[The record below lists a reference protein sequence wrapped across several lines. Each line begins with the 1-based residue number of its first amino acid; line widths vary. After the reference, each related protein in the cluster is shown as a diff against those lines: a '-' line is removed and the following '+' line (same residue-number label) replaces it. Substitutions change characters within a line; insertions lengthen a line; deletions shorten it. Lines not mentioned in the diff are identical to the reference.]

1 MVTLVH
7 ALTHLYSAVEI
18 CLQRCRVVGVNTP
31 RPRLR
36 DVAELAGVSEKT
48 VSNVVNGYP
57 YISEATRSKVEA
69 ALAELN
75 YRVNLSARSM
85 ASGRTG
91 FIALAVPGLD
101 NPYFAELAGHVF
113 RAAAE
118 QRWTVLIEQ
127 TGGQSATESDIV
139 HSMQYLVDGM
149 VLHPEAL
156 SPNELARH
164 AADTPIV
171 LIGEEDPGTSD
182 GGEPSP
188 KVTDSIVGDS
198 VQAARELTEHLLQSG
213 RRRIAV
219 LGLGADSDL
228 STSRYRFEGYSQAL
242 RAAGLRVLPELVL
255 PLERLGRGDGAA
267 AASTVLALPERPDA
281 VICFNDVVA
290 IGLLGGLHAAGIR
303 VPQQIAVAGFD
314 DIDEAGFSVPPLTTI
329 AWDKRTIAETAI
341 RLLAERQAG
350 DTSPPREIA
359 VPFVLRVRGSTGS

>member
-1 MVTLVH
+1 M
-7 ALTHLYSAVEI
+7 
-18 CLQRCRVVGVNTP
+18 NTP

-36 DVAELAGVSEKT
+36 DVAQLAGVSEKT

-57 YISEATRSKVEA
+57 YITDRTREKVEH
-69 ALAELN
+69 ALDALN

-91 FIALAVPGLD
+91 FIALALPGLD
-101 NPYFAELAGHVF
+101 NPYFAELASHVF
-113 RAAAE
+113 RAAAQE
-118 QRWTVLIEQ
+118 RWTVLIEQ
-127 TGGQSATESDIV
+127 TGGQRATESDLV
-139 HSMQYLVDGM
+139 NSMQYLVDGM
-149 VLHPEAL
+149 VLHPESL
-156 SPNELARH
+156 SPDELARH

-171 LIGEEDPGTSD
+171 LIGEEDSAPVQGAAAL
-182 GGEPSP
+182 P

-198 VQAARELTEHLLQSG
+198 VQASRDLTEHLLSTG

-219 LGLGADSDL
+219 LGLGLDSDL
-228 STSRYRFEGYSQAL
+228 STSRYRFEGYAQAL
-242 RAAGLRVLPELVL
+242 RAAGLPVLDELVL
-255 PLERLGRGDGAA
+255 PLDHLNRRDGATA
-267 AASTVLALPERPDA
+267 TDAVLGLRERPDA

-303 VPQQIAVAGFD
+303 VPEQIAVAGFD
-314 DIDEAGFSVPPLTTI
+314 DIDEASYSVPPLTTI

-359 VPFVLRVRGSTGS
+359 VPYVLQVRGSTA

>member
-1 MVTLVH
+1 
-7 ALTHLYSAVEI
+7 
-18 CLQRCRVVGVNTP
+18 VNPP

-36 DVAELAGVSEKT
+36 DVAQLAGVSEKT

-57 YISEATRSKVEA
+57 YITESTRSKVEA
-69 ALAELN
+69 ALSELN

-91 FIALAVPGLD
+91 FIAFAVPGLD

-113 RAAAE
+113 RAAAD

-127 TGGQSATESDIV
+127 TGGQRATESDV
-139 HSMQYLVDGM
+139 VNSMQYLVDGM
-149 VLHPEAL
+149 VLHPESL
-156 SPNELARH
+156 SPDELARH

-171 LIGEEDPGTSD
+171 LIGEEDPGPT
-182 GGEPSP
+182 GHAAPAP

-198 VQAARELTEHLLQSG
+198 VQAARELTEHLLSTG

-219 LGLGADSDL
+219 LGLGNDSDL
-228 STSRYRFEGYSQAL
+228 STSRYRFEGYEQAL
-242 RAAGLRVLPELVL
+242 RAAGLPVLDELVL
-255 PLERLGRGDGAA
+255 PLDHLNRKDGAA
-267 AASTVLALPERPDA
+267 ATPAVLALADPPDA

-303 VPQQIAVAGFD
+303 VPEQIAVAGFD

-341 RLLAERQAG
+341 RVLAERQAG

-359 VPFVLRVRGSTGS
+359 VPYVLQVRGSTAR

>member
-1 MVTLVH
+1 MT
-7 ALTHLYSAVEI
+7 T
-18 CLQRCRVVGVNTP
+18 T
-31 RPRLR
+31 RPRLA
-36 DVAELAGVSEKT
+36 DVAALAGVSQKT
-48 VSNVVNGYP
+48 VSNVINDYP
-57 YISEATRSKVEA
+57 HITQGTRQKVEA

-91 FIALAVPGLD
+91 FIALALPGLD

-127 TGGQSATESDIV
+127 TGGQRATESDVV

-149 VLHPEAL
+149 VLHPESL
-156 SPNELARH
+156 SPDELARH

-171 LIGEEDPGTSD
+171 LIGEEESGPSARS
-182 GGEPSP
+182 EPAP

-198 VQAARELTEHLLQSG
+198 VQAGRELTEHLLATG

-219 LGLGADSDL
+219 LGLGADNDL
-228 STSRYRFEGYSQAL
+228 STRRYRFEGYAKAL
-242 RAAGLRVLPELVL
+242 DAAGLPVLPELVL
-255 PLERLGRGDGAA
+255 PLEHLRRGDGAA
-267 AASTVLALPERPDA
+267 AASAVLALDERPDA

-303 VPQQIAVAGFD
+303 VPDEIAVAGFD

-359 VPFVLRVRGSTGS
+359 VPFVLKVRGSTA

>member
-1 MVTLVH
+1 M
-7 ALTHLYSAVEI
+7 
-18 CLQRCRVVGVNTP
+18 
-31 RPRLR
+31 
-36 DVAELAGVSEKT
+36 
-48 VSNVVNGYP
+48 SNVVNGYP
-57 YISEATRSKVEA
+57 YITEATRSKVEA
-69 ALAELN
+69 ALSELN

-91 FIALAVPGLD
+91 FIAFAVPGLD

-127 TGGQSATESDIV
+127 TGGQRATESDV
-139 HSMQYLVDGM
+139 VNSMQYLVDGM
-149 VLHPEAL
+149 VLHPESL
-156 SPNELARH
+156 SPDELARH

-171 LIGEEDPGTSD
+171 LIGEEDSD
-182 GGEPSP
+182 PSGKSVAP

-198 VQAARELTEHLLQSG
+198 VQASRELTEHLLSTG

-219 LGLGADSDL
+219 LGISPDSDL
-228 STSRYRFEGYSQAL
+228 STNRYRFEGYAQAL
-242 RAAGLRVLPELVL
+242 RAAGIRMDPELLL

-267 AASTVLALPERPDA
+267 AAAAVLALPEPPDA

-303 VPQQIAVAGFD
+303 VPEQIAVAGFD

-341 RLLAERQAG
+341 RVLAERQAG
-350 DTSPPREIA
+350 DTSPPREIP
-359 VPFVLRVRGSTGS
+359 VPYVLRVRGSTG